1 MKKVLVTGT
10 TGFIGLHC
18 VQQLLEKGFAVN
30 GTLRSFDRK
39 DEVINALSSHNTS
52 TEHLSLFETDLLE
65 DKGWDEAIQ
74 GCEYVLHVASPFVL
88 TPESEDFFVKPAVEG
103 SLRVLKLANKHKVK
117 KLVLTSSFAAM
128 VDTLEKKDSFD
139 ESDWS
144 DPNKKGIRAYGKSK
158 TLAEKAAWDYM
169 ASNTPSFSLTVIN
182 PVAVTGPS
190 LSKDIGTSNSIV
202 GQMINGNVPGT
213 SKVHIGYVD
222 VRDVAAA
229 HITAM
234 LNNQTD
240 GERIIVFEKTLWMD
254 EVATILRDA
263 GFDKAPSKVMP
274 KWAMQIMSIFKKD
287 LKFIVPLIN
296 KKRHIHS
303 TKATDLL
310 HWEPISAEESI
321 VATAKQLQEY
331 NLA

>member
-18 VQQLLEKGFAVN
+18 VNQLLKQGYAVN
-30 GTLRSFDRK
+30 GTLRSFNRK
-39 DEVINALSSHNTS
+39 NEVIDALALQNTP
-52 TEHLSLFETDLLE
+52 TEHLSLFETDLLD
-65 DKGWDEAIQ
+65 DKGWDEAIH

-88 TPESEDFFVKPAVEG
+88 TPQSEDFFIKPAVEG
-103 SLRVLKLANKHKVK
+103 SLRVLNLANKHKIK
-117 KLVLTSSFAAM
+117 KVVLTSSFAAM
-128 VDTLEKKDSFD
+128 GDTLEEKDSFD
-139 ESDWS
+139 ETDWS
-144 DPNKKGIRAYGKSK
+144 DPNKKNIRAYGKSK

-169 ASNTPSFSLTVIN
+169 LSHTPSFSLTVIN

-202 GQMINGNVPGT
+202 KQMINGQIPVT
-213 SKVHIGYVD
+213 SKVHFGYVD

-240 GERIIVFEKTLWMD
+240 GERIIVSEKTLWMD

-287 LKFIVPLIN
+287 LKFIIPLIN

-303 TKATDLL
+303 TKAKDLL
-310 HWEPISAEESI
+310 NWEPISAEQSI
-321 VATAKQLQEY
+321 IDTAKQLQEY

>member
-18 VQQLLEKGFAVN
+18 VNQLLKQGYAVN
-30 GTLRSFDRK
+30 GTLRSFNRK
-39 DEVINALSSHNTS
+39 NEVIDALALQNTP
-52 TEHLSLFETDLLE
+52 TEHLSLFETDLLD
-65 DKGWDEAIQ
+65 DKGWDEAIH

-88 TPESEDFFVKPAVEG
+88 TPQSEDFFIKPAVEG
-103 SLRVLKLANKHKVK
+103 SLRVLNLANKHKIK
-117 KLVLTSSFAAM
+117 KVVLTSSFAAM
-128 VDTLEKKDSFD
+128 GDTLEEKDSFD
-139 ESDWS
+139 ETDWS
-144 DPNKKGIRAYGKSK
+144 DPNKKNIRAYGKSK

-169 ASNTPSFSLTVIN
+169 SSHTPSFSLTVIN
-182 PVAVTGPS
+182 PVAVIGPS

-202 GQMINGNVPGT
+202 KQMINGQIPVTP
-213 SKVHIGYVD
+213 KVHFGYVD

-240 GERIIVFEKTLWMD
+240 GERIIVSEKTLWMD

-287 LKFIVPLIN
+287 LKFIIPLIN

-303 TKATDLL
+303 TKAKDLL
-310 HWEPISAEESI
+310 NWEPISAEQSI
-321 VATAKQLQEY
+321 IDTAKQLQEY

>member
-65 DKGWDEAIQ
+65 DKGWDEAIE

-103 SLRVLKLANKHKVK
+103 SLRVLKLANKHKIK

-128 VDTLEKKDSFD
+128 ADTLEEKDSFD
-139 ESDWS
+139 ETDWS
-144 DPNKKGIRAYGKSK
+144 DPNKKNIRSYGKSK

-213 SKVHIGYVD
+213 AKVHIGYVD

-274 KWAMQIMSIFKKD
+274 KWAMHIMSIFKKD

-331 NLA
+331 NLS

>member
-65 DKGWDEAIQ
+65 DKGWDEAIE

-103 SLRVLKLANKHKVK
+103 SLRVLKLANKHKIK

-128 VDTLEKKDSFD
+128 ADTLEEKDSFD
-139 ESDWS
+139 ETDWS
-144 DPNKKGIRAYGKSK
+144 DPNKKNIRSYGKSK

-213 SKVHIGYVD
+213 AKVHIGYVD

-274 KWAMQIMSIFKKD
+274 KWAMHIMSIFKKD

-321 VATAKQLQEY
+321 ECTAKQWQEY

>member
-18 VQQLLEKGFAVN
+18 VNQLLKQGYAVN
-30 GTLRSFDRK
+30 GTLRSFNRK
-39 DEVINALSSHNTS
+39 NEVIDALALQNTP
-52 TEHLSLFETDLLE
+52 TEHLSLFETDLLD
-65 DKGWDEAIQ
+65 DKGWDEAIH

-88 TPESEDFFVKPAVEG
+88 TPQSEDFFIKPAVEG
-103 SLRVLKLANKHKVK
+103 SLRVLNLANKHKIK
-117 KLVLTSSFAAM
+117 KVVLTSSFAAM
-128 VDTLEKKDSFD
+128 GDTLEEKDSFD
-139 ESDWS
+139 ETDWS
-144 DPNKKGIRAYGKSK
+144 DPNKKNIRAYGKSK

-169 ASNTPSFSLTVIN
+169 SSHTPSFSLTVIN

-202 GQMINGNVPGT
+202 KQMINGQIPVT
-213 SKVHIGYVD
+213 SKVHFGYVD

-240 GERIIVFEKTLWMD
+240 GERIIVSEKTLWMD

-287 LKFIVPLIN
+287 LKFIIPLIN

-303 TKATDLL
+303 TKAKDLL
-310 HWEPISAEESI
+310 NWEPISAEQSI
-321 VATAKQLQEY
+321 IDTAKQLQEY

>member
-169 ASNTPSFSLTVIN
+169 SSDSPSFSLTVIN

-190 LSKDIGTSNSIV
+190 LSKDIGTSNSII

-222 VRDVAAA
+222 VRDVATA

-234 LNNQTD
+234 LSNQTD
-240 GERIIVFEKTLWMD
+240 GERIIVSEKTLWMN
-254 EVATILRDA
+254 EVATILRNA
-263 GFDKAPSKVMP
+263 GFDKVPSKVMP
-274 KWAMQIMSIFKKD
+274 KWVMQIMSIFKKD

-296 KKRHIHS
+296 KRRDITS
-303 TKATDLL
+303 TKAKDLL
-310 HWEPISAEESI
+310 NWEPISAEQSI
-321 VATAKQLQEY
+321 IDTAKQLQDY

>member
-52 TEHLSLFETDLLE
+52 TEHLALFETDLLD
-65 DKGWDEAIQ
+65 DKGWDKAIE
-74 GCEYVLHVASPFVL
+74 GCEYILHVASPFVL
-88 TPESEDFFVKPAVEG
+88 TPENEDFFVRPAVEG
-103 SLRVLKLANKHKVK
+103 SLRVLKLANNHNIKKV
-117 KLVLTSSFAAM
+117 VLTSSFAAM
-128 VDTLEKKDSFD
+128 ADTLEEKDSFD

-144 DPNKKGIRAYGKSK
+144 
-158 TLAEKAAWDYM
+158 T
-169 ASNTPSFSLTVIN
+169 LTVIN

-190 LSKDIGTSNSIV
+190 LSKDIGTSNSIIS
-202 GQMINGNVPGT
+202 QMINGNIPGT
-213 SKVHIGYVD
+213 SKVHIGFVD

-229 HITAM
+229 HVTAM
-234 LNNQTD
+234 LNKKTD
-240 GERIIVFEKTLWMD
+240 GERIIVSEKTLWMD
-254 EVATILRDA
+254 EVATILRTA

-274 KWAMQIMSIFKKD
+274 KWLMSIMSIFKKD

-296 KKRHIHS
+296 KKRAIHS
-303 TKATDLL
+303 TKAKDLL
-310 HWEPISAEESI
+310 NWEPISAEDSI

>member
-103 SLRVLKLANKHKVK
+103 SLRVLKLANKHKIK

-128 VDTLEKKDSFD
+128 ADTLEEKDSFD
-139 ESDWS
+139 ETDWS
-144 DPNKKGIRAYGKSK
+144 DPNKKNIRSYGKSK

-213 SKVHIGYVD
+213 AKVHIGYVD

-274 KWAMQIMSIFKKD
+274 KWAMHIMSIFKKD

>member
-1 MKKVLVTGT
+1 MKKVLVTGA

-18 VQQLLEKGFAVN
+18 VQQLLNKGFQVN

-39 DEVINALSSHNTS
+39 DEVMDALLSHNTS
-52 TEHLSLFETDLLE
+52 TEHLTLFETDLLD
-65 DKGWDEAIQ
+65 DKGWDEAIE

-88 TPESEDFFVKPAVEG
+88 TPENEDFFVKPAVEG
-103 SLRVLKLANKHKVK
+103 SLRVLKLANNHRIKKV
-117 KLVLTSSFAAM
+117 VLTSSFAAM
-128 VDTLEKKDSFD
+128 TDTLEEKESFD
-139 ESDWS
+139 ELDWS
-144 DPNKKGIRAYGKSK
+144 DPNKVGIRPYGKSK
-158 TLAEKAAWDYM
+158 TLAEKAAWDFM
-169 ASNTPSFSLTVIN
+169 SSDNPSFTLTVIN

-190 LSKDIGTSNSIV
+190 LSKDIGTSNAII

-222 VRDVAAA
+222 VRDVATA

-331 NLA
+331 SLA

>member
-52 TEHLSLFETDLLE
+52 TEHLALFETDLLD
-65 DKGWDEAIQ
+65 DKGWDKAIE
-74 GCEYVLHVASPFVL
+74 GCEYILHVASPFVL
-88 TPESEDFFVKPAVEG
+88 TPENEDFFVRPAVEG
-103 SLRVLKLANKHKVK
+103 SLRVLKLANNHNIKKV
-117 KLVLTSSFAAM
+117 VLTSSFAAM
-128 VDTLEKKDSFD
+128 ADTLEEKDSFD

-144 DPNKKGIRAYGKSK
+144 DPNKKSIRAYGKSK
-158 TLAEKAAWDYM
+158 TLAEKAAWDFM
-169 ASNTPSFSLTVIN
+169 SSDKPSFTLTVIN
-182 PVAVTGPS
+182 PVGVTGPS
-190 LSKDIGTSNSIV
+190 LSKDIGTSNSIIS
-202 GQMINGNVPGT
+202 QMINGNIPGT
-213 SKVHIGYVD
+213 SKVHIGFVD

-229 HITAM
+229 HVTAM
-234 LNNQTD
+234 LNKKTD
-240 GERIIVFEKTLWMD
+240 GERIIVSEKTLWMD
-254 EVATILRDA
+254 EVATILRTA

-274 KWAMQIMSIFKKD
+274 KWLMSIMSIFKKD

-296 KKRHIHS
+296 KKRAIHS
-303 TKATDLL
+303 TKAKDLL
-310 HWEPISAEESI
+310 NWEPISAEDSI

>member
-65 DKGWDEAIQ
+65 DKGWDEAIE

-213 SKVHIGYVD
+213 AKVHIGYVD

>member
-213 SKVHIGYVD
+213 AKVHIGYVD

-274 KWAMQIMSIFKKD
+274 KWAMHIMSIFKKD

>member
-52 TEHLSLFETDLLE
+52 TEHLALFETDLLD
-65 DKGWDEAIQ
+65 DKGWDKAIE
-74 GCEYVLHVASPFVL
+74 GCGYILHVASPFVL
-88 TPESEDFFVKPAVEG
+88 TPENEDFFVRPAVEG
-103 SLRVLKLANKHKVK
+103 SLRVLKLANNHNIKKV
-117 KLVLTSSFAAM
+117 VLTSSFAAM
-128 VDTLEKKDSFD
+128 ADTLEEKDSFD

-144 DPNKKGIRAYGKSK
+144 DPNKKSIRAYGKSK
-158 TLAEKAAWDYM
+158 TLAEKAAWNFMFSDK
-169 ASNTPSFSLTVIN
+169 PSFTLTVIN

-190 LSKDIGTSNSIV
+190 LSKDIGTSNSIIS
-202 GQMINGNVPGT
+202 QMINGNIPGT
-213 SKVHIGYVD
+213 SKVHIGFVD

-229 HITAM
+229 HVTAM
-234 LNNQTD
+234 LNKKTD
-240 GERIIVFEKTLWMD
+240 GERIIVSEKTLWMD
-254 EVATILRDA
+254 EVATILRTA

-274 KWAMQIMSIFKKD
+274 KWLMSIMSIFKKD

-296 KKRHIHS
+296 KKRAIHS
-303 TKATDLL
+303 TKAKDLL
-310 HWEPISAEESI
+310 NWEPISAEDSI

>member
-52 TEHLSLFETDLLE
+52 TEHLALFETDLLD
-65 DKGWDEAIQ
+65 DKGWDKAIE
-74 GCEYVLHVASPFVL
+74 GCEYILHVASPFVL
-88 TPESEDFFVKPAVEG
+88 TPENEDFFVRPAVEG
-103 SLRVLKLANKHKVK
+103 SLRVLKLANNHNIKKV
-117 KLVLTSSFAAM
+117 VLTSSFAAM
-128 VDTLEKKDSFD
+128 ADTLEEKDSFD

-144 DPNKKGIRAYGKSK
+144 DPNKKSIRAYGKSK
-158 TLAEKAAWDYM
+158 TLAEKAAWNFMSSDK
-169 ASNTPSFSLTVIN
+169 PSFTLTVIN

-190 LSKDIGTSNSIV
+190 LSKDIGTSNSIIS
-202 GQMINGNVPGT
+202 QMINGNIPGT
-213 SKVHIGYVD
+213 SKVHIGFVD

-229 HITAM
+229 HVTAM
-234 LNNQTD
+234 LNKKTD
-240 GERIIVFEKTLWMD
+240 GERIIVSEKTLWMD
-254 EVATILRDA
+254 EVATILRTA

-274 KWAMQIMSIFKKD
+274 KWLMSIMSIFKKD

-296 KKRHIHS
+296 KKRAIHS
-303 TKATDLL
+303 TKAKDLL
-310 HWEPISAEESI
+310 NWEPISAEDSI

>member
-1 MKKVLVTGT
+1 M
-10 TGFIGLHC
+10 
-18 VQQLLEKGFAVN
+18 
-30 GTLRSFDRK
+30 
-39 DEVINALSSHNTS
+39 SSDN
-52 TEHLSLFETDLLE
+52 
-65 DKGWDEAIQ
+65 
-74 GCEYVLHVASPFVL
+74 
-88 TPESEDFFVKPAVEG
+88 
-103 SLRVLKLANKHKVK
+103 
-117 KLVLTSSFAAM
+117 
-128 VDTLEKKDSFD
+128 
-139 ESDWS
+139 
-144 DPNKKGIRAYGKSK
+144 
-158 TLAEKAAWDYM
+158 
-169 ASNTPSFSLTVIN
+169 PSFTLTVIN

-190 LSKDIGTSNSIV
+190 LSKDIGTSNSIIR
-202 GQMINGNVPGT
+202 QMINGNVPGT

-321 VATAKQLQEY
+321 VATAKQLQKY

>member
-52 TEHLSLFETDLLE
+52 TEHLALFETDLLD
-65 DKGWDEAIQ
+65 DKGWDKAIE
-74 GCEYVLHVASPFVL
+74 GCEYILHVASPFVL
-88 TPESEDFFVKPAVEG
+88 TPENEDFFVRPAVEG
-103 SLRVLKLANKHKVK
+103 SLRVLKLANNHNIKKV
-117 KLVLTSSFAAM
+117 VLTSSFAAM
-128 VDTLEKKDSFD
+128 ADTLEEKDSFD
-139 ESDWS
+139 ETDWS
-144 DPNKKGIRAYGKSK
+144 DPNKKGIQAYGKSK
-158 TLAEKAAWDYM
+158 TLAEKAAWDFM
-169 ASNTPSFSLTVIN
+169 SSDKPSFTLTVIN

-190 LSKDIGTSNSIV
+190 LSKDIGTSNSIIS
-202 GQMINGNVPGT
+202 QMINGNIPGT
-213 SKVHIGYVD
+213 SKVHIGFVD

-229 HITAM
+229 HVTAM
-234 LNNQTD
+234 LNKKTD
-240 GERIIVFEKTLWMD
+240 GERIIVSEKTLWMD
-254 EVATILRDA
+254 EVATILRTA

-274 KWAMQIMSIFKKD
+274 KWLMSIMSIFKKD

-296 KKRHIHS
+296 KKRAIHS
-303 TKATDLL
+303 TKAKDLL
-310 HWEPISAEESI
+310 NWEPISAEDSI

>member
-10 TGFIGLHC
+10 TGFIGLHS
-18 VQQLLEKGFAVN
+18 VNQLLKQGYAVN
-30 GTLRSFDRK
+30 GTLRSFNRK
-39 DEVINALSSHNTS
+39 NEVIDALALQNTP
-52 TEHLSLFETDLLE
+52 TEHLSLFETDLLD
-65 DKGWDEAIQ
+65 DKGWDEAIH

-88 TPESEDFFVKPAVEG
+88 TPQSEDFFIKPAVEG
-103 SLRVLKLANKHKVK
+103 SLRVLNLANKHKIK
-117 KLVLTSSFAAM
+117 KVVLTSSFAAM
-128 VDTLEKKDSFD
+128 GDTLEEKDSFD
-139 ESDWS
+139 ETDWS
-144 DPNKKGIRAYGKSK
+144 DPNKKNIRAYGKSK

-169 ASNTPSFSLTVIN
+169 SSHTPSFSLTVIN
-182 PVAVTGPS
+182 PVAVIGPS

-202 GQMINGNVPGT
+202 KQMINGQIPVTP
-213 SKVHIGYVD
+213 KVHFGYVD

-240 GERIIVFEKTLWMD
+240 GERIIVSEKTLWMD

-287 LKFIVPLIN
+287 LKFIIPLIN

-303 TKATDLL
+303 TKAKDLL
-310 HWEPISAEESI
+310 NWEPISAEQSI
-321 VATAKQLQEY
+321 IDTAKQLQEY

>member
-52 TEHLSLFETDLLE
+52 TEHLALFETDLLD
-65 DKGWDEAIQ
+65 DKGWDKAIE
-74 GCEYVLHVASPFVL
+74 GCEYILHVASPFVL
-88 TPESEDFFVKPAVEG
+88 TPENEDFFVRPAVEG
-103 SLRVLKLANKHKVK
+103 SLRVLKLANNHNIKKV
-117 KLVLTSSFAAM
+117 VLTSSFAAM
-128 VDTLEKKDSFD
+128 ADTLEEKDSFD
-139 ESDWS
+139 ETDWS
-144 DPNKKGIRAYGKSK
+144 DPNKKGIQAYGKSK
-158 TLAEKAAWDYM
+158 TLAEKAAWDFM
-169 ASNTPSFSLTVIN
+169 SSDKPSFTLTVIN
-182 PVAVTGPS
+182 PVGVTGPS
-190 LSKDIGTSNSIV
+190 LSKDIGTSNSIIS
-202 GQMINGNVPGT
+202 QMINGNIPGT
-213 SKVHIGYVD
+213 SKVHIGFVD

-229 HITAM
+229 HVTAM
-234 LNNQTD
+234 LNKKTD
-240 GERIIVFEKTLWMD
+240 GERIIVSEKTLWMD
-254 EVATILRDA
+254 EVATILRTA

-274 KWAMQIMSIFKKD
+274 KWLMSIMSIFKKD

-296 KKRHIHS
+296 KKRAIHS
-303 TKATDLL
+303 TKAKDLL
-310 HWEPISAEESI
+310 NWEPISAEDSI

>member
-18 VQQLLEKGFAVN
+18 VNQLLKQGYAVN
-30 GTLRSFDRK
+30 GTLRSFNRK
-39 DEVINALSSHNTS
+39 NEVIDALALQNTP
-52 TEHLSLFETDLLE
+52 TEHLSLFETDLLD
-65 DKGWDEAIQ
+65 DKGWDEAIH

-88 TPESEDFFVKPAVEG
+88 TPQSEDFFIKHAVEG
-103 SLRVLKLANKHKVK
+103 SLRVLNLANKHKIK
-117 KLVLTSSFAAM
+117 KVVLTSSFAAM
-128 VDTLEKKDSFD
+128 GDTLEEKDSFD
-139 ESDWS
+139 ETDWS
-144 DPNKKGIRAYGKSK
+144 DPNKKNIRAYGKSK

-169 ASNTPSFSLTVIN
+169 SSHTPSFSLTVIN
-182 PVAVTGPS
+182 PVAVIGPS

-202 GQMINGNVPGT
+202 KQMINGQIPVTP
-213 SKVHIGYVD
+213 KVHFGYVD

-240 GERIIVFEKTLWMD
+240 GERIIVSEKTLWMD

-287 LKFIVPLIN
+287 LKFIIPLIN

-303 TKATDLL
+303 TKAKDLL
-310 HWEPISAEESI
+310 NWEPISAEQSI
-321 VATAKQLQEY
+321 IDTAKQLQEY

>member
-18 VQQLLEKGFAVN
+18 VNQLLKQGYAVN
-30 GTLRSFDRK
+30 GTLRSFNRK
-39 DEVINALSSHNTS
+39 NEVIDALALQNTP
-52 TEHLSLFETDLLE
+52 TEHLSLFETDLLD
-65 DKGWDEAIQ
+65 DKGWDEAIH

-88 TPESEDFFVKPAVEG
+88 TPQSEDFFIKPAVEG
-103 SLRVLKLANKHKVK
+103 SLRVLNLANKHKIK
-117 KLVLTSSFAAM
+117 KVVLTSSFAAM
-128 VDTLEKKDSFD
+128 GDTLEEKDSFD
-139 ESDWS
+139 ETDWS
-144 DPNKKGIRAYGKSK
+144 DPNKKNIRAYGKSK

-169 ASNTPSFSLTVIN
+169 SSHTPSFSLTVIN
-182 PVAVTGPS
+182 PVAVIGPS

-202 GQMINGNVPGT
+202 KQMINGQIPVTP
-213 SKVHIGYVD
+213 KVHFGYVD

-229 HITAM
+229 HIIAM

-240 GERIIVFEKTLWMD
+240 GERIIVSEKTLWMD

-287 LKFIVPLIN
+287 LKFIIPLIN

-303 TKATDLL
+303 TKAKDLL
-310 HWEPISAEESI
+310 NWEPISAEQSI
-321 VATAKQLQEY
+321 IDTAKQLQEY

>member
-52 TEHLSLFETDLLE
+52 TEHLALFETDLLD
-65 DKGWDEAIQ
+65 DKGWDKAIE
-74 GCEYVLHVASPFVL
+74 GCEYILHVASPFVL
-88 TPESEDFFVKPAVEG
+88 TPENEDFFVRPAVEG
-103 SLRVLKLANKHKVK
+103 SLRVLKLANNHNIKKV
-117 KLVLTSSFAAM
+117 VLTSSFAAM
-128 VDTLEKKDSFD
+128 ADTLEEKDSFD
-139 ESDWS
+139 ETDWS
-144 DPNKKGIRAYGKSK
+144 DPNKKSIRAYGKSK
-158 TLAEKAAWDYM
+158 TLAEKAAWNFMSSDK
-169 ASNTPSFSLTVIN
+169 PSFTLTVIN

-190 LSKDIGTSNSIV
+190 LSKDIGTSNSIIS
-202 GQMINGNVPGT
+202 QMINGNIPGT
-213 SKVHIGYVD
+213 SKVHIGFVD

-229 HITAM
+229 HVTAM
-234 LNNQTD
+234 LNKKTD
-240 GERIIVFEKTLWMD
+240 GERIIVSEKTLWMD
-254 EVATILRDA
+254 EVATILRTA

-274 KWAMQIMSIFKKD
+274 KWLMSIMSIFKKD

-296 KKRHIHS
+296 KKRAIHS
-303 TKATDLL
+303 TKAKDLL
-310 HWEPISAEESI
+310 NWEPISAEDSI

>member
-65 DKGWDEAIQ
+65 DKGWDEAIE

-169 ASNTPSFSLTVIN
+169 SSDSPSFSLTVIN

-213 SKVHIGYVD
+213 AKVHIGYVD

-274 KWAMQIMSIFKKD
+274 KWAMHIMSIFKKD

>member
-18 VQQLLEKGFAVN
+18 VNQLLKQGYAVN
-30 GTLRSFDRK
+30 GTLRSFNRK
-39 DEVINALSSHNTS
+39 NEVIDALALQNTP
-52 TEHLSLFETDLLE
+52 TEHLSLFETDLLD
-65 DKGWDEAIQ
+65 DKGWDEAIH

-88 TPESEDFFVKPAVEG
+88 TPQSEDFFIKPAVEG
-103 SLRVLKLANKHKVK
+103 SLRVLNLANKHKIK
-117 KLVLTSSFAAM
+117 KMVLTSSFAAM
-128 VDTLEKKDSFD
+128 GDTLEEKDSFD
-139 ESDWS
+139 ETDWS
-144 DPNKKGIRAYGKSK
+144 DPNKKNIRAYGKSK

-169 ASNTPSFSLTVIN
+169 SSHTPSFSLTVIN
-182 PVAVTGPS
+182 PVAVIGPS

-202 GQMINGNVPGT
+202 KQMINGQIPVTP
-213 SKVHIGYVD
+213 KVHFGYVD

-240 GERIIVFEKTLWMD
+240 GERIIVSEKTLWMD

-287 LKFIVPLIN
+287 LKFIIPLIN

-303 TKATDLL
+303 TKAKDLL
-310 HWEPISAEESI
+310 NWEPISAEQSI
-321 VATAKQLQEY
+321 IDTAKQLQEY